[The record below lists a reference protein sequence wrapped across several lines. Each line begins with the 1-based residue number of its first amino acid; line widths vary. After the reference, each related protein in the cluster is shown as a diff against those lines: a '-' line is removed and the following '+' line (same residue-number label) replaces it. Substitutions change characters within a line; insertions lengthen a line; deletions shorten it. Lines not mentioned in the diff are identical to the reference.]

1 MFRDALMFD
10 DLIDDIMMI
19 ISNSNI
25 FWIGICWIM
34 DERLHIFR
42 MMPREFASGWIEEII
57 F

>member
-1 MFRDALMFD
+1 MFGGALMFD

-34 DERLHIFR
+34 GELSVLGN
-42 MMPREFASGWIEEII
+42 REFR
-57 F
+57 